1 MGPFCLFLFLFVL
14 PWDTDLRKHR
24 CNLCQRMFCLC
35 SLLGVLCCFSLFL
48 NFLLNFELQ
57 VQLPGTEKWVYDSV
71 VMQEMGIPEKLSRSY
86 KYSED
91 KGLFIY
97 LLGNAGWISLIKS
110 CLCYYFLGTVR
121 SNQAIITSQTSL
133 YFTEK
138 WQACFSLISQMKSRK
153 YCVLKVHKLIHFI
166 LLSQQVAVFIFWQRN
181 SLLTSA
187 NEESKE

>member
-1 MGPFCLFLFLFVL
+1 MSENVLSLLSSRCFMLFLFIPKFPLEFWASGSVT
-14 PWDTDLRKHR
+14 WNWK
-24 CNLCQRMFCLC
+24 M
-35 SLLGVLCCFSLFL
+35 SLWL
-48 NFLLNFELQ
+48 
-57 VQLPGTEKWVYDSV
+57 SV